1 METFCLFNTLIPG
14 NLIKHCD
21 WDFIGSRTHTYAGKE
36 SDYDVMFRSEH
47 RTAVLAHLRNLGV
60 EYEGGQDGPIKFKV
74 CTVVP
79 MVKGYIGVS
88 HSAEMEFN
96 FCFIK
101 DFEAWQ
107 KATDVMRKIT
117 LDTPRSSLAVLDK
130 RTRVAMFENLVIA
143 FGGSRPVLPN
153 RCSSPV

>member
-1 METFCLFNTLIPG
+1 MKTFCLFNTLIPG

-21 WDFIGSRTHTYAGKE
+21 WDFIGSRTHTYAGKG
-36 SDYDVMFRSEH
+36 SDYDVMFQLEH

-60 EYEGGQDGPIKFKV
+60 EYKGGSDGPVKFKV
-74 CTVVP
+74 CTVGP
-79 MVKGYIGVS
+79 TAKGYIGVS
-88 HSAEMEFN
+88 HSTDMEFN

-107 KATDVMRKIT
+107 KATDVLRNMALDSSSNPLAT
-117 LDTPRSSLAVLDK
+117 LDKYA
-130 RTRVAMFENLVIA
+130 RVSMFEHLVVA
-143 FGGSRPVLPN
+143 FGGSHPKLPN